1 MATTNLAMTLPTV
14 GGSTNAW
21 GGTLNTNLDIID
33 AVFATAGTGT
43 SVGLNIGSGKTL
55 SVAGALSVT
64 GTVTLPTTTN
74 ITNTTF
80 NISSI
85 TGNGNTATVTFNS
98 SDIIVAGTQITIAG
112 VTGGSPPNGFNGTF
126 TSTTSSPGVVSY
138 TLTGV
143 TGTVT
148 STGTIYY
155 PLTIVTTSGTQ
166 TITGKTFQD
175 IALAGNVTGTYSLL
189 GTPTLASNLTSL
201 GDITFTKNTPVIT
214 LDNSGSTFGYRFQAA
229 VTSTDGGFFL
239 QQRSGVSWDTALTV
253 ASNRAII
260 VGGATGGSV
269 GGVGTVNATGYY
281 VNGSLQPINR
291 GYASTG
297 TINMTVNQTITLS
310 HGMAVLP
317 EIVTFTLTC
326 TDAGGDAGYA
336 PNDQIMIPLNNGQTY
351 SSNSYGYST
360 QISSTQIIIRVVNGA
375 GPLVIVNKSTKALA
389 GLNESK
395 WSLLVRAYA

>member
-21 GGTLNTNLDIID
+21 GGTLNDNLDIID

-55 SVAGALSVT
+55 AVAGALNVT
-64 GTVTLPTTTN
+64 GTVTLPATAN
-74 ITNTTF
+74 ITNSQTYT
-80 NISSI
+80 ISTVVGSASS
-85 TGNGNTATVTFNS
+85 GVATVTFS
-98 SDIIVAGTQITIAG
+98 PAASIIVGTLITISG
-112 VTGGSPPNGFNGTF
+112 TTNFNGNH
-126 TSTTSSPGVVSY
+126 
-138 TLTGV
+138 
-143 TGTVT
+143 TVT
-148 STGTIYY
+148 SSSAGSASFATGTTATDVGGSLYF
-155 PLTIVTTSGTQ
+155 PLTIVTASGVQ
-166 TITGKTFQD
+166 TLTNKTLQD
-175 IALAGNVTGTYSLL
+175 VALAGNVTGTYSLL
-189 GTPTLASNLTSL
+189 GTPTLGSALTSL
-201 GDITFTKNTPVIT
+201 GNITFTKATPIIT

-229 VTSTDGGFFL
+229 VDTTDGGFFL
-239 QQRSGVSWDTALTV
+239 QQRSGVSWNTALTV
-253 ASNRAII
+253 ASDRGLLI
-260 VGGATGGSV
+260 GGASGGSQ
-269 GGVGTVNATGYY
+269 GVGTVNATGYY

-310 HGMAVLP
+310 NGMAVLP

-336 PNDQIMIPLNNGQTY
+336 QNDQIMIPLNNGQTF
-351 SSNSYGYST
+351 SSNNYGYST

-389 GLNESK
+389 GLNENK

>member
-21 GGTLNTNLDIID
+21 GGTLNDNLDIID

-55 SVAGALSVT
+55 AVAGALNVT
-64 GTVTLPTTTN
+64 GTVTLPATAN
-74 ITNTTF
+74 ITNSQTYT
-80 NISSI
+80 ISTVVGSASS
-85 TGNGNTATVTFNS
+85 GVATVTFS
-98 SDIIVAGTQITIAG
+98 PAASIIVGTLITISG
-112 VTGGSPPNGFNGTF
+112 TTNFNGNH
-126 TSTTSSPGVVSY
+126 
-138 TLTGV
+138 
-143 TGTVT
+143 TVT
-148 STGTIYY
+148 SSSAGSASFATGTTATDVGGSLYF
-155 PLTIVTTSGTQ
+155 PLTIVTASGVQ
-166 TITGKTFQD
+166 TLTNKTLQD
-175 IALAGNVTGTYSLL
+175 VALAGNVTGTYSLL
-189 GTPTLASNLTSL
+189 GTPTLGSALTSL
-201 GDITFTKNTPVIT
+201 GNITFTKATPIIT

-229 VTSTDGGFFL
+229 VDTTDGGFFL
-239 QQRSGVSWDTALTV
+239 QQRSGVSWNTALTV
-253 ASNRAII
+253 ASDRGLLI
-260 VGGATGGSV
+260 GGASGGSQ
-269 GGVGTVNATGYY
+269 GVGTVNATGYY

-336 PNDQIMIPLNNGQTY
+336 QNDQIMIPLNNGQTF
-351 SSNSYGYST
+351 SSNNYGYST

-389 GLNESK
+389 GLNENK

>member
-1 MATTNLAMTLPTV
+1 MATTNLQMTLPTV

-21 GGTLNTNLDIID
+21 GGTLNDNLDIID

-55 SVAGALSVT
+55 AVAGALNVT
-64 GTVTLPTTTN
+64 GTVTLPATAN
-74 ITNTTF
+74 ITNSQTYT
-80 NISSI
+80 ISTVVGSASS
-85 TGNGNTATVTFNS
+85 GVATVTFS
-98 SDIIVAGTQITIAG
+98 PAASIIVGTVITISG
-112 VTGGSPPNGFNGTF
+112 TTNFNGNQ
-126 TSTTSSPGVVSY
+126 
-138 TLTGV
+138 
-143 TGTVT
+143 TVT
-148 STGTIYY
+148 SSSAGSASFATGTTATDVGGSLYF
-155 PLTIVTTSGTQ
+155 PLTIVTASGAQ
-166 TITGKTFQD
+166 TLTNKTLQD
-175 IALAGNVTGTYSLL
+175 VALAGNVTGTYSLL
-189 GTPTLASNLTSL
+189 GTPTLGSALTSL
-201 GDITFTKNTPVIT
+201 GNITFTKATPIITFDNT
-214 LDNSGSTFGYRFQAA
+214 GSTFGYRFQAA
-229 VTSTDGGFFL
+229 VDTTDGGFFL
-239 QQRSGVSWDTALTV
+239 QQRSGVSWNTALTV
-253 ASNRAII
+253 ASDRGLLI
-260 VGGATGGSV
+260 GGASGGSQ
-269 GGVGTVNATGYY
+269 GVGTINATAYY

-336 PNDQIMIPLNNGQTY
+336 QNDQIMIPLNNGQTY